1 MGIQINGNTNNI
13 NAGIGSLSIEDLNE
27 LDIVGVATASNF
39 KTGSSNL
46 HSTGLTVGN
55 ALVHSTGIN
64 VGTGATVHCPST
76 NTLTFGTNSA
86 ERLRID
92 SNGNIGVGIA
102 PSSGARF
109 WVASNQNP
117 IVGTRYNA
125 GADGSVL
132 FLQHSRSNTI
142 GTNAA
147 LNDNDEIGA
156 IQFRAYNSGNS
167 SIKNA
172 AFVKA
177 EVNGTTGSSGVPADL
192 IFGTGTNSS
201 NALERL
207 RIDSAGRV
215 MIGTTT
221 EGNVN
226 ADDLTIANSGEGGIT
241 IRSGSSSNG
250 NIFFSDATSGAG
262 EYAGIIDYKHS
273 SNVMTFGVSGT
284 ERLRITEG
292 GAEQATLVIDNS
304 QTNGNTWIGD
314 NYTANATE
322 HTCTIGNMYSG
333 AGLFFGYNMKPQSNG
348 WGFVSC
354 QDAYS
359 DRRAGMTLNGS
370 GYDALR
376 IDVTNANQTIT
387 TGDPVTTVKA
397 FAVKHNGDVEIPDGN
412 LVVASGHGID
422 FSATGNSSGSMSAEL
437 FDDYEEG
444 TFVPGT
450 SGYTTASKTAQYT
463 KIGNTVHYQI
473 QLATIG
479 GSASFIIGNLPF
491 AVNAGWGGTIGITNH
506 GGQDH
511 VYPFPHQGMTS
522 MYVRN
527 SSNTTYGTTNSII
540 AGKFFYIWGTYI
552 TNA

>member
-1 MGIQINGNTNNI
+1 MTVIRPNSVSGITSITAQANDIN
-13 NAGIGSLSIEDLNE
+13 
-27 LDIVGVATASNF
+27 F
-39 KTGSSNL
+39 
-46 HSTGLTVGN
+46 
-55 ALVHSTGIN
+55 
-64 VGTGATVHCPST
+64 
-76 NTLTFGTNSA
+76 F
-86 ERLRID
+86 R
-92 SNGNIGVGIA
+92 SNGTLAGLNLNGVNFNTT
-102 PSSGARF
+102 SGVSTF
-109 WVASNQNP
+109 
-117 IVGTRYNA
+117 
-125 GADGSVL
+125 
-132 FLQHSRSNTI
+132 
-142 GTNAA
+142 AA
-147 LNDNDEIGA
+147 LNIEGVLTYQDVTNVDSIGIITARSTIDAQGA
-156 IQFRAYNSGNS
+156 INLADSIIHSGDTNTKIRFPS
-167 SIKNA
+167 ADTISFETAGSERLNIA
-172 AFVKA
+172 S
-177 EVNGTTGSSGVPADL
+177 NGDVT
-192 IFGTGTNSS
+192 ITNTSS
-201 NALERL
+201 NPQLALISANDGISEIQFGDGNDSVRGNIVYRSGSAGDALCFNGYNNTERL

-273 SNVMTFGVSGT
+273 SNVMTFGISGT

-292 GAEQATLVIDNS
+292 SAEQATLVIDNA

-333 AGLFFGYNMKPQSNG
+333 AGLFFGYNMKPKSDS
-348 WGFVSC
+348 WGFVST

-376 IDVTNANQTIT
+376 IDVTNANQQIT
-387 TGDPVTTVKA
+387 TGDDVTTIKA

-422 FSATGNSSGSMSAEL
+422 FSATGNSSGSMTAEL

-450 SGYTTASKTAQYT
+450 PSYSSTGATGQYT

-473 QLATIG
+473 QIQG
-479 GSASFIIGNLPF
+479 ISGSASFIISNLPF
-491 AVNAGWGGTIGITNH
+491 AVHAGWGGTIGITNH

-511 VYPFPHQGMTS
+511 FYPFPHQGMS
-522 MYVRN
+522 QMYVRN
-527 SSNTTYGTTNSII
+527 SSNSTYNTVSSAIQ
-540 AGKFFYIWGTYI
+540 GKFFYIWGTYI